1 MLKRSANGKVE
12 FDYAHLAKVV
22 RTAIHF
28 LDNVIDVNSFP
39 LPQIEEATKKTRKIG
54 LGVMGYADM
63 LLEMG
68 IPYDSDEAV
77 TLGGNIMKAI
87 TDEARMMSAELA
99 SERGVFPAYRGS
111 IFDTEGGMKVRN
123 AAVTTIAPTGTISI
137 IAGVSSGIEPLFA
150 LSYVRNIMDGAQ
162 LVEVNPIFERVA
174 KERGFY
180 SAELMKK
187 LATGT
192 QLHTIAGVPDDVK
205 KVFVTAHEIGA
216 EWHVK
221 TQAAFQKYVDNAVSK
236 TVNFPHDATPDDVRK
251 VYLMAY
257 DYGLKGITIYRD
269 GSRDAQVLTT
279 KKEETKAEA
288 KIEAAGITPRK
299 RSKITRGQTEMVN
312 TGCGHL
318 YVTVNSDERGVVEV
332 FSHLGKAG
340 GCATA
345 QLEAI
350 CRLVSLALRA
360 GVETQSIVEQLR
372 GIRCPSIAWE
382 EGRAV
387 LSCAD
392 AIGSVLEKQA
402 TGVASKPKAE
412 DYGSKNLAGQC
423 PDCSSML
430 VYEEGC
436 FKCPNCGFTKC

>member
-1 MLKRSANGKVE
+1 
-12 FDYAHLAKVV
+12 VV
-22 RTAIHF
+22 STAVHF
-28 LDNVIDVNSFP
+28 LDNVIDVNHFP
-39 LPQIEEATKKTRKIG
+39 LPQIEEATRKTRKIG

-68 IPYDSDEAV
+68 IPYGSAEAV
-77 TLGGNIMKAI
+77 ALGEHIMQTI
-87 TDEARMMSAELA
+87 TDGARMKSAELA
-99 SERGVFPAYRGS
+99 EERGVFPAFTGS
-111 IFDTEGGMKVRN
+111 IYEAQGIKVRN

-150 LSYVRNIMDGAQ
+150 LSYVRNILDGAQ
-162 LVEVNPIFERVA
+162 LCEVNPIFERVA

-180 SAELMKK
+180 SPELMQK

-205 KVFVTAHEIGA
+205 KVFVTAHDISA
-216 EWHVK
+216 EWHVR
-221 TQAAFQKYVDNAVSK
+221 TQAAFQKHVDNAVSK
-236 TVNFPHDATPDDVRK
+236 TVNFPHDATVEDVRK

-257 DYGLKGITIYRD
+257 DYELKGITIYRD

-279 KKEETKAEA
+279 RKEEPKTEGKGEA
-288 KIEAAGITPRK
+288 TGITPRK

-318 YVTVNSDERGVVEV
+318 YITVNSDEKGVFEV

-360 GVETQSIVEQLR
+360 GVETYSIVEQLR

-392 AIGSVLEKQA
+392 AIGSVLGKA
-402 TGVASKPKAE
+402 VTGLESKPTAE
-412 DYGSKNLAGQC
+412 DYGTKNLAGQC
-423 PDCSSML
+423 PDCSCML